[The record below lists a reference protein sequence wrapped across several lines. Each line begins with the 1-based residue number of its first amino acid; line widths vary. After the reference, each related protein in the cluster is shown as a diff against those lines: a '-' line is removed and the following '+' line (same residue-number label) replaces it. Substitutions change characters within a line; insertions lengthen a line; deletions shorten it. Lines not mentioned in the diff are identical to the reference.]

1 MSTFQTPS
9 TTYHASA
16 TPSNAFKV
24 FTEEV
29 TQFFKAILSPNALI
43 GEVEQMR
50 ALQVEAA
57 RIESTDAVRA
67 AALRRRA
74 SLIGLR

>member
-9 TTYHASA
+9 TSFQVSDNLT
-16 TPSNAFKV
+16 NGFKV

-29 TQFFKAILSPNALI
+29 AQFFKAILSPNALI
-43 GEVEQMR
+43 AEVEQAR
-50 ALQVEAA
+50 ALQVEAD
-57 RIESTDAVRA
+57 RIESTDAVHA

-74 SLIGLR
+74 ARIGLR